1 MKLCRNCKTE
11 IDSDKDVLNKMSS
24 AQSAMKLNFS
34 KIFN

>member
-1 MKLCRNCKTE
+1 MKFYLVSFNK

-24 AQSAMKLNFS
+24 SQSAMKLNFS